1 MTLALIV
8 ELVWFCNLESITG
21 GYGMACDAQN
31 RRRELRFALVLYGGV
46 SLCIYMHG
54 TTKEINRL
62 VRASAKLAAGVVH
75 DSTPTESV
83 YRELLQWLARRDGV
97 KTEVSVDV
105 IAGTSAGGI
114 NGIYLAKALAHD
126 LGQDKLRDLWLEHG
140 DLTELMWGIPG
151 TPWRARVPIALM
163 ALLKRPAL
171 NGVKMARLLYEALDG
186 MDDSQEIDP
195 ATGRPHM
202 TTLVPQGSSIDLMV
216 TMTDFYGYQRQVA
229 ITDPKTI
236 HDDQYR
242 HVMRFSQLDSPH
254 RYGAGDNL
262 ALAFAARAT
271 SCFPGAFEPVSPS
284 AFCQWVSPGASI
296 GSEFFR
302 TYELS
307 GYAGYERTRFI
318 DGGVLDNRPFAPAI
332 DALRRKP
339 AHSEVVRWVLYLEP
353 DPAAPLKPGQQQ
365 SPDKHEGA
373 APAPPETI
381 FGALARLPR
390 KQPILDNLLEVEAMN
405 ERVRDLRDVI
415 EASFENVRDRVEE
428 VAAPMLGSAQASPE
442 PFEDAPMVEAARSE
456 LGVGY
461 ATYLRARVEALN
473 EHLAEAICDLCGY
486 PAESN
491 HARMVHVVLRRRAEQ
506 ARLFEQSNE
515 SGEQQRALLDALDV
529 DYAVRRVRFTLAGVN
544 WLYPD
549 VSEQRRGE
557 LDVAKASLWDAI
569 ARLEA
574 ALQGVVEAEREP
586 IVSAFPETALGAFV
600 TANGLDAER
609 WLSGEESRGLEGHR
623 VELDLLFARL
633 RERLAPL
640 LGELVPAIYEG
651 LFALAD
657 ARDLRVRYVGFAL
670 FDAQLYP
677 LEYAAGVGERD
688 RIDVMRMSPQDTGL
702 LMPWPDS
709 PKVKG
714 ALWHH
719 FGAFMN
725 RQWRENDYLA
735 GRFDGAERMV
745 SLLIGENLEDRAK
758 WCAMVF
764 DAILE
769 EEQDALSASKPLIKE
784 LKEAVA
790 AI

>member
-1 MTLALIV
+1 MVSGA
-8 ELVWFCNLESITG
+8 
-21 GYGMACDAQN
+21 DD
-31 RRRELRFALVLYGGV
+31 RKRELRFALVLYGGV

-62 VRASAKLAAGVVH
+62 VRASAKLAAGAEH
-75 DSTPTESV
+75 DSTPTEGV
-83 YRELLQWLARRDGV
+83 YRELLLWLAQRDRV
-97 KTEVSVDV
+97 RTEISVDV

-126 LGQDKLRDLWLEHG
+126 LSQDRLRDLWLEHG
-140 DLTELMWGIPG
+140 DLTELMRGIPG
-151 TPWRARVPIALM
+151 TPWQARVPLALM
-163 ALLKRPAL
+163 LLRKRPAL
-171 NGVKMARLLYEALDG
+171 DGVKMARLLYEALDG
-186 MDDSQEIDP
+186 MDGSQEIDP
-195 ATGRPHM
+195 VTSQPYL
-202 TTLVPQGSSIDLMV
+202 TTLVPRGSSIDLMV

-229 ITDPKTI
+229 ITDPNTV

-242 HVMRFSQLDSPH
+242 HVMRFSQFDAPD

-284 AFCQWVSPGASI
+284 ALCEWVSPGASI

-302 TYELS
+302 IYELS
-307 GYAGYERTRFI
+307 GYATYDSTRFI

-339 AHSEVVRWVLYLEP
+339 AHSEVIRWLLYLEP
-353 DPAAPLKPGQQQ
+353 DPSAPLEPGQQH
-365 SPDKHEGA
+365 SPDKHNGA

-390 KQPILDNLLEVEAMN
+390 KQPILDNLLELEAMN

-415 EASFENVRDRVEE
+415 EASFENVRSRVED
-428 VAAPMLGSAQASPE
+428 VAATMLGSAGAAPAR
-442 PFEDAPMVEAARSE
+442 FDDAPMVEAARNE

-461 ATYLRARVEALN
+461 ATYLRARVEALVDDV
-473 EHLAEAICDLCGY
+473 AEAICDLCRY

-491 HARMVHVVLRRRAEQ
+491 HARMVHVVLRRWAERAQ
-506 ARLFEQSNE
+506 LFELSNE
-515 SGEQQRALLDALDV
+515 SGERQRALLDALDV
-529 DYAVRRVRFTLAGVN
+529 GYAVRRVQFTLAGVN

-549 VSEQRRGE
+549 ASEERRGE
-557 LDVAKASLWDAI
+557 LDLAKAGLWEAI

-574 ALQGVVEAEREP
+574 ALRDNVEAEREL
-586 IVSAFPETALGAFV
+586 IVSAFPEAALVAFV
-600 TANGLDAER
+600 TDNGLDAER
-609 WLSGEESRGLEGHR
+609 WLSREESQAPEGHQA
-623 VELDLLFARL
+623 ELDLLFARL

-640 LGELVPAIYEG
+640 LGELVPAIYRALHE
-651 LFALAD
+651 LAD

-702 LMPWPDS
+702 VPWPDT

-714 ALWHH
+714 TRWHH

-745 SLLIGENLEDRAK
+745 SLLIGDENAADRAR

-769 EEQDALSASKPLIKE
+769 EERHALTSSKPLIEE